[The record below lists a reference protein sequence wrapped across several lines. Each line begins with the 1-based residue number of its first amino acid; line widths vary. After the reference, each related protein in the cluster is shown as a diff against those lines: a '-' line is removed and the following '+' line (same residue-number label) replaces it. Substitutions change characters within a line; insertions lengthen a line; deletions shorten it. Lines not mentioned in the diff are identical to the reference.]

1 MSVQRSRPRRPAW
14 LYPAGSILTMQ
25 DGRKFVVVEKE
36 IEYYREFGT
45 LGDPADYLY
54 SKWRRKWELL

>member
-1 MSVQRSRPRRPAW
+1 
-14 LYPAGSILTMQ
+14 MQ